1 MLEIKL
7 IRRMCQRSKSKII
20 AEMIANLLNDVCK
33 VENTSRDSIENRRR
47 RDKRK
52 IYTNEFKYQVI
63 LEASSD
69 ASLYDIDFTEKY
81 EISKSLIAK

>member
-1 MLEIKL
+1 
-7 IRRMCQRSKSKII
+7 MCQRSKSKII
-20 AEMIANLLNDVCK
+20 AEVIANLLNDVCK
-33 VENTSRDSIENRRR
+33 IENTSRDSIENRRR